1 MPYKEWEINL
11 GEFRVFVWRRTT
23 KGVVVDFLVALL
35 AWDGKDWVC
44 VTRYDCAHDFPHRDV
59 LGQKEGLLYKQ
70 RFPGLSLE
78 EIFYDAIRD
87 CQENYEA
94 HTSFFRSH

>member
-1 MPYKEWEINL
+1 MPLKSWNIDL
-11 GEFRVFVWRRTT
+11 GEFQIAVRRDTES
-23 KGVVVDFLVALL
+23 GDLVDFRVVLL

-59 LGQKEGLLYKQ
+59 LGRKEGLLYKQ
-70 RFPGLSLE
+70 RFPGLTLE

-87 CQENYEA
+87 CQENFEA
-94 HTSFFRSH
+94 HASFFRAH